1 MLVLG
6 VIMQEEKQFTMN
18 EKQKE
23 IAKIL
28 RNLNYSRAISGTL
41 ACLSCGDEIS
51 SWNIENM
58 AGLRQPE
65 VSIAMRY
72 LIKKKGWVEYRE
84 VKDNGG
90 KGRPMKYY
98 KLIVPMDSIISSIE
112 EQVLSEN
119 QMIYESI
126 DAIKEKI

>member
-1 MLVLG
+1 
-6 VIMQEEKQFTMN
+6 MQEEKQFTMN

-28 RNLNYSRAISGTL
+28 RNINYSRPIAGTL

-65 VSIAMRY
+65 VSIAMNF
-72 LIKKKGWVEYRE
+72 LIKKKGWVDYRE
-84 VKDNGG
+84 VKANGG

-119 QMIYESI
+119 QMIYERI
-126 DAIKEKI
+126 NGLKGKI